1 MTISKHSRLFALTV
15 LSGCLLMFPAILS
28 KQADMVATAQ
38 ENRVPSGYLGDWSGK
53 ANQNNN
59 TAWPISLSIVPGTL
73 GSVVGKI
80 DYPSLNCGGELTLKR
95 VTRNSIELFENLTYG
110 AGTCVDRGI
119 DILKLSSSR
128 KLDFNWL
135 NPRGELE
142 ATGML
147 RKVSPN
153 KR

>member
-1 MTISKHSRLFALTV
+1 
-15 LSGCLLMFPAILS
+15 MFPAILS
-28 KQADMVATAQ
+28 KQADMVAIAQ
-38 ENRVPSGYLGDWSGK
+38 ENRVPSVYLGDWSGK

-110 AGTCVDRGI
+110 AGPCVDRGTN
-119 DILKLSSSR
+119 ILKLSSSR

-142 ATGML
+142 AIGML
-147 RKVSPN
+147 RKVSPA
-153 KR
+153 RR

>member
-1 MTISKHSRLFALTV
+1 ML
-15 LSGCLLMFPAILS
+15 PAILS
-28 KQADMVATAQ
+28 KQSDMVATAQ
-38 ENRVPSGYLGDWSGK
+38 EHRIPSIYLGDWSGK

-59 TAWPISLSIVPGTL
+59 TSWPISLSIVPGTL

-95 VTRNSIELFENLTYG
+95 VTRNSIELAENLTYG
-110 AGTCVDRGI
+110 AGTCVDRGTN
-119 DILKLSSSR
+119 ILKLSSSR

-142 ATGML
+142 ATGIL
-147 RKVSPN
+147 RKVSLD
-153 KR
+153 RR

>member
-1 MTISKHSRLFALTV
+1 
-15 LSGCLLMFPAILS
+15 MFPAILS
-28 KQADMVATAQ
+28 KQADMVAIAQ
-38 ENRVPSGYLGDWSGK
+38 ENRVPSVYLGDWSGK

-110 AGTCVDRGI
+110 AGTCVDRGTN
-119 DILKLSSSR
+119 ILKLSSSR

-142 ATGML
+142 ALGML
-147 RKVSPN
+147 RKVSPA
-153 KR
+153 RR